1 MVFSQFCHLVYDKPS
16 SSGLVSQNN
25 TSLIIPNL
33 DIYSSELK
41 VVVLFQITQSTNNAK
56 EKAVIPDLIVETYS
70 NVGIVD
76 REKISASFMAEI
88 SNSGTKTLKILTSGS
103 YICSNNVA
111 ALKVNIGEIQKD

>member
-1 MVFSQFCHLVYDKPS
+1 M
-16 SSGLVSQNN
+16 
-25 TSLIIPNL
+25 
-33 DIYSSELK
+33 
-41 VVVLFQITQSTNNAK
+41 
-56 EKAVIPDLIVETYS
+56 IVETYS